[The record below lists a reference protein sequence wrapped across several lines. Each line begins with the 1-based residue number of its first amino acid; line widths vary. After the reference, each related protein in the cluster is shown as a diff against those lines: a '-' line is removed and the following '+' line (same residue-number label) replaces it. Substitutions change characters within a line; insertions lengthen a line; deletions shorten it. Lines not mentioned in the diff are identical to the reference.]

1 MLSNAL
7 ESLQNQV
14 AIKIKAQGLPNR
26 VELRKTEN
34 PHMLGNQQLQFHYAM
49 GCIKITREVKKYF
62 EVGDNK
68 NTPNQNSTF

>member
-14 AIKIKAQGLPNR
+14 AIKIQAQGLPNMGGTKKN
-26 VELRKTEN
+26 RKPSYAWN
-34 PHMLGNQQLQFHYAM
+34 YAM
-49 GCIKITREVKKYF
+49 CWRKITREVKKYF